1 MRDLLLLL
9 IVVASVPVT
18 FMQPFAGIVMWHW
31 LSLMNPHRLTWGYAY
46 DFRFALIVAVTTIVA
61 WLISRE
67 SKKLPNAAPVYWLA
81 AFTFWISVTVP
92 FAHMPDAAYDKW
104 VGIIKILG
112 MTFVTLALVV
122 NRQRITWLTWVAVIS
137 LGFYGV
143 KGGLFTLMTGG
154 GGRVYG
160 PALSFIADNN
170 ALAQALVM
178 VLPLMRHL
186 QVTATHVW
194 LRRGMW
200 AAMGLTCLAVLATY
214 SRGGLVALAVV
225 LSLLWVKSRHKLAT
239 ALALICVLVAILPVL
254 PEKWYG
260 RMATIAEYDTDG
272 STLGRFQAWTFAY
285 KLAVDRPITG
295 GGFRVFTDE
304 KLYMSYV
311 PEALRARN
319 FHSIYFEV
327 LGESGFMGLIL
338 FLGLGVSTLLLTWRI
353 MRATRGRP
361 ELAWA
366 ASLAAMIQVA
376 ILGYAAAGT
385 FQNFGF
391 FDFYYTLIALAVGT
405 WRVVQREMAKTPAL
419 DAPATTPTADGG
431 TLPAPGRA

>member
-9 IVVASVPVT
+9 IVVASVPAT
-18 FMQPFAGIVMWHW
+18 FMAPFTGIVMWHW
-31 LSLMNPHRLTWGYAY
+31 LSLMNPHRLTWDYAY
-46 DFRFALIVAVTTIVA
+46 DFRFALIVALTTITA

-67 SKKLPNAAPVYWLA
+67 SKKLPNSAPVYWLA
-81 AFTFWISVTVP
+81 AFTIWITITLP
-92 FAHMPDAAYDKW
+92 FAHMPDAAHDKW
-104 VGIIKILG
+104 VAVIKVLG
-112 MTFVTLALVV
+112 MTFVTLALVTT
-122 NRQRITWLTWVAVIS
+122 RERINWLVWVAVIS

-143 KGGLFTLMTGG
+143 KGGLFAVATGG

-160 PALSFIADNN
+160 PPLSFIADNN

-178 VLPLMRHL
+178 VLPLMRHI
-186 QVTATHVW
+186 QVTAAQAW
-194 LRRGMW
+194 IRRGMW
-200 AAMGLTCLAVLATY
+200 VAMGLTCLAVLATY
-214 SRGGLVALAVV
+214 SRGGLLALAVV
-225 LSLLWVKSRHKLAT
+225 LTLMWVRSRNKVLT
-239 ALALICVLVAILPVL
+239 ALALVCIMVAALPVL

-285 KLAVDRPITG
+285 KVAVDRPLTG

-304 KLYMSYV
+304 KLYMAYI

-327 LGESGFMGLIL
+327 LGENGFIGLIL
-338 FLGLGVSTLLLTWRI
+338 FLGLGISTLLLTLRI
-353 MRATRGRP
+353 MRATRGRS

-366 ASLAAMIQVA
+366 GSLAAMIQVSV
-376 ILGYAAAGT
+376 IGYAAAGT

-391 FDFYYTLIALAVGT
+391 FDFYYTLIVLVVAT
-405 WRVVQREMAKTPAL
+405 WRVVQQQLAQ
-419 DAPATTPTADGG
+419 APAPAVPAMSPTADGDS
-431 TLPAPGRA
+431 LPAPGRA